1 MSHTSGR
8 MKQHSL
14 IIKCSKG
21 EGKQILHMLLKNN
34 GQSQE
39 EGREVCN
46 EKLYYA
52 LIYSQNIL
60 EFTSLNYSYV
70 INVYLNNLVCLVSKF
85 CTKMEMVCIYHYLL
99 NEASIF
105 IKKIEVNKEN
115 EFYNYKYWQVLEK
128 AAFNAKSV
136 TK

>member
-1 MSHTSGR
+1 
-8 MKQHSL
+8 
-14 IIKCSKG
+14 
-21 EGKQILHMLLKNN
+21 MLLKNN

-60 EFTSLNYSYV
+60 EFTSLNYCYV

-105 IKKIEVNKEN
+105 IKKFRYIKKMNSITISTGK
-115 EFYNYKYWQVLEK
+115 FWRRQPLTPKVLQ
-128 AAFNAKSV
+128 NN
-136 TK
+136 

>member
-1 MSHTSGR
+1 

-85 CTKMEMVCIYHYLL
+85 CTKM
-99 NEASIF
+99 
-105 IKKIEVNKEN
+105 
-115 EFYNYKYWQVLEK
+115 
-128 AAFNAKSV
+128 
-136 TK
+136 